1 LASYG
6 AGRRS
11 SGRVRITKDLEIPL
25 RGKNV
30 IVVDDII
37 DTGRTLEYLVKRLKA
52 RRPGS
57 LRVVT
62 LLDKSGRRE
71 VNFQADYVG
80 FRIDDHFVVGYGLDW
95 AEEYRHLRG
104 IYILK

>member
-1 LASYG
+1 
-6 AGRRS
+6 
-11 SGRVRITKDLEIPL
+11 LEIPL